1 MNEEEEGD
9 EKKIKLILE
18 NDMNVVR
25 KYVEAEAHAR
35 EKCGIKRRWPV
46 ISSYFYPNAKKS
58 ATALQNLEKLVIKIA
73 PTLDF
78 KIVYPK
84 KKFKGA
90 ILKLEPNMHVIGP
103 EFKENAGKII
113 NHLKNVN
120 VAKIKRRLN
129 KGYNITISGEI
140 FTINEKHVNFIE
152 GVSDRYSTVDFEF
165 GTVYIDTLRNEKVMI
180 QGYSREVVRRIQQ
193 MRKDLDLD
201 IEAFINVNVR
211 LDNSKIIKLLNSKE
225 AIDYISNETRSKK
238 MKISN
243 KIELNGY
250 EKNWRIDGEDFI
262 ISLKELKSAS

>member
-1 MNEEEEGD
+1 
-9 EKKIKLILE
+9 
-18 NDMNVVR
+18 
-25 KYVEAEAHAR
+25 
-35 EKCGIKRRWPV
+35 
-46 ISSYFYPNAKKS
+46 
-58 ATALQNLEKLVIKIA
+58 
-73 PTLDF
+73 
-78 KIVYPK
+78 
-84 KKFKGA
+84 
-90 ILKLEPNMHVIGP
+90 MHVIGP
-103 EFKENAGKII
+103 EFKENADKII

-120 VAKIKRRLN
+120 VTKIKRRIK
-129 KGYNITISGEI
+129 KGYNINISGEI

-152 GVSDRYSTVDFEF
+152 GVSDRYSSVDFEF

-211 LDNSKIIKLLNSKE
+211 LDNNKIIKLLNSRE

-243 KIELNGY
+243 KIALNGY